1 MNAPL
6 SKAHLQML
14 QEMHDSLSDW
24 SGDMLRLD
32 GTEWALLEYQW
43 MSRAPCTLT
52 AGQREAVAEILES
65 GLADIAACRPMQVRP
80 RTTLAGLAA

>member
-1 MNAPL
+1 
-6 SKAHLQML
+6 
-14 QEMHDSLSDW
+14 
-24 SGDMLRLD
+24 
-32 GTEWALLEYQW
+32 LLEYQW

-52 AGQREAVAEILES
+52 ASQREAVAEILES